1 MFCPKCGKQIPE
13 NAVFC
18 GFCGANIAEYT
29 APAAKAQTAQTQPVE
44 QPVQTQP
51 AQTPVQQPV
60 YEESYET
67 VVLETPVTYAAPAQE
82 YAAPAAAPVKVKKPR
97 SKKLVA
103 FLAVILAIA
112 AVVASV
118 AFIPSLRKVWE
129 DKVVR
134 PVKGAFVEN
143 LGSDEDYLRFV
154 EKEAFEGYDGYVGT
168 VSNAY
173 GTIMNSVTDNT
184 YGDATLSVELSDAA
198 LELIK
203 EAVGDIDLSFLN
215 DTEIK
220 LGAGLDGDFLQINAE
235 LGINGN
241 TIIDPSLALDLNKGE
256 MLISILTLSDK
267 YIRADLADMDVSEMP
282 PVSEYLDMVEKYA
295 DALPDEGELNKLLG
309 KYVGIVLDEL
319 DEVEKGEEELE
330 IGEITEKL
338 TAVELRFTEETA
350 ADIVEAVLS
359 EARDDKTIKKY
370 INNVSELL
378 ENDGIIPDAGEIYG
392 YFTEAVDSALASF
405 EDAEMSD
412 DVLFTLVDYVDA
424 SHKVVGRKLFMGDDT
439 DATPLAFY
447 GTVHDGKNYEFELVI
462 TGAEAPQVYISG
474 SGVDKGGVLT
484 GDYTITLQGMSLLKL
499 SLEDFDMNALKS
511 GKVKG
516 AVIITPS
523 KELLGSMGVGN
534 IEMSGISMADI
545 AVGLDLDIDGTSADI
560 TVNALVDGEV
570 FAGVKL
576 VSKMTGAPSVKTPS
590 DKNVVDVEDVEEW
603 LETVD
608 LEKLVK
614 NLKSAGLP
622 AELTDALDEL
632 MENVDSPKDLFG
644 SAVPSVRDEVNSFD
658 EYVN

>member
-129 DKVVR
+129 DKVAR

-143 LGSDEDYLRFV
+143 LGSDEDYLQFV
-154 EKEAFEGYDGYVGT
+154 EKEAFDGYVGT

-173 GTIMNSVTDNT
+173 GTIVDAVTDNT

-220 LGAGLDGDFLQINAE
+220 LGAGLDGDFLQINAA
-235 LGINGN
+235 LGINGK

-256 MLISILTLSDK
+256 MLISILALSDK

-282 PVSEYLDMVEKYA
+282 PVSEYLDMIEKYA

-319 DEVEKGEEELE
+319 DEVEKGEEKLE

-338 TAVELRFTEETA
+338 TTVELGFTNEMA
-350 ADIVEAVLS
+350 RDILVAVLS
-359 EARDDKTIKKY
+359 EAKNDKTIKKY

-378 ENDGIIPDAGEIYG
+378 ENDGIIPDAGEIYE
-392 YFTEAVDSALASF
+392 YYVEAVESALGNF
-405 EDAEMSD
+405 EELEVD
-412 DVLFTLVDYVDA
+412 DEVLFTLVDYVDS

-439 DATPLAFY
+439 DAAPLAFY
-447 GTVHDGKNYEFELVI
+447 GTVHDGKDYEFELVI
-462 TGAEAPQVYISG
+462 TGAEVPQVYISG

-516 AVIITPS
+516 TVIITPS
-523 KELLGSMGVGN
+523 KDLLGSMGVGN

-590 DKNVVDVEDVEEW
+590 DKNVVDAEDVEEW

>member
-18 GFCGANIAEYT
+18 GFCGANIAEHT
-29 APAAKAQTAQTQPVE
+29 APAANAQTAQP
-44 QPVQTQP
+44 QP
-51 AQTPVQQPV
+51 AEQPVQQPV
-60 YEESYET
+60 QQPAYEESYET

-82 YAAPAAAPVKVKKPR
+82 FAAPAAAPVKVKKPR

-143 LGSDEDYLRFV
+143 LGSDEDYLQFV

-173 GTIMNSVTDNT
+173 GTIVDAVTDNT

-220 LGAGLDGDFLQINAE
+220 LGAGLDGDFLQINAA
-235 LGINGN
+235 LGINGK
-241 TIIDPSLALDLNKGE
+241 TIFDPSLALDLNKGE
-256 MLISILTLSDK
+256 MLISILALSDK
-267 YIRADLADMDVSEMP
+267 YIRADLADMDVPEMP
-282 PVSEYLDMVEKYA
+282 PVSEYLDMIEKYA

-319 DEVEKGEEELE
+319 DEVEKGEEKLE

-338 TAVELRFTEETA
+338 TTVELGFTNEMA
-350 ADIVEAVLS
+350 RDILVAVLS
-359 EARDDKTIKKY
+359 EAKNDKTIKKY

-378 ENDGIIPDAGEIYG
+378 ENDGIIPDAGEIYE
-392 YFTEAVDSALASF
+392 YYVEAVESALGNF
-405 EDAEMSD
+405 EELEVDD
-412 DVLFTLVDYVDA
+412 DVLFTLVDYVDS

-439 DATPLAFY
+439 DTAPLAFY
-447 GTVHDGKNYEFELVI
+447 GTVHDGKDYEFEFVI

-511 GKVKG
+511 GKIKG
-516 AVIITPS
+516 TVIITPS

-603 LETVD
+603 VASID
-608 LEKLVK
+608 LERFVN

-622 AELTDALDEL
+622 KEITEALDEL
-632 MENVDSPKDLFG
+632 MENIDSPEDLFG
-644 SAVPSVRDEVNSFD
+644 GAVSELQN
-658 EYVN
+658 ELMY